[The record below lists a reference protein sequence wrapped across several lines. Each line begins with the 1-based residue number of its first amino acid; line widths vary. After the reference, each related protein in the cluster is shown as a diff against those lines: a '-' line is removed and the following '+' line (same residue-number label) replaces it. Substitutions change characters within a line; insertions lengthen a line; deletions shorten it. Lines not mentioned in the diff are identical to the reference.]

1 MQIKLIRINEDVHLK
16 ALNERGNE
24 VLIDGSPDVGGKDL
38 GVRPMELLLVAIGS
52 CASMDLLHILKKQRQ
67 IVEDYD
73 VIVNGEREK
82 QGDVSLFKTIHMEFI
97 LKGKLDEEKVKHAL
111 FLAVEKYCSVAK
123 TLEHTAKISY
133 SYKIIL

>member
-1 MQIKLIRINEDVHLK
+1 MKITLKRINEDVHLK
-16 ALNERGNE
+16 AKNEKGNE

-52 CASMDLLHILKKQRQ
+52 CASMDLLHILKKQKQ

-82 QGDVSLFKTIHMEFI
+82 QGDVSLFKNIHMEFI

-111 FLAVEKYCSVAK
+111 LLAVEKYCSVSK

-133 SYKIIL
+133 SYKII